1 MSIPLQT
8 IDKKIPLC
16 GGGAR
21 EASKQVGVLID
32 LLSLTIDFQIERW
45 WKELHE
51 RLEKYFKEKLI
62 WLKNEH
68 HYNPHNATDR
78 YVKMGCFC

>member
-1 MSIPLQT
+1 MPILTQT
-8 IDKKIPLC
+8 SDKKCPLC
-16 GGGAR
+16 VGGGKGG
-21 EASKQVGVLID
+21 KQVGELID
-32 LLSLTIDFQIERW
+32 LRSLTLDFQIERW

-51 RLEKYFKEKLI
+51 RLEKYFKDKLT

-68 HYNPHNATDR
+68 HYNPHDAKDR

>member
-1 MSIPLQT
+1 MPIPLQT
-8 IDKKIPLC
+8 TDKKFPLC

-21 EASKQVGVLID
+21 EASKQVGELID
-32 LLSLTIDFQIERW
+32 LLSVTLDFQIERW

-51 RLEKYFKEKLI
+51 RLEKYFKDKLI

-68 HYNPHNATDR
+68 HYKPHDTTDR
-78 YVKMGCFC
+78 GLSNIPA